1 VTLQA
6 LAPVPSHI
14 IEFAVWTLPSSH
26 RDRYRRE
33 FTAELHFT
41 PREEQLRYALQVL
54 SRTWVLRAAINAP
67 ATASIGDTIM
77 TDVIA
82 RPLHCRL
89 HLWHHWRTCHAED
102 GHRYKA
108 CAQCG
113 KEIARSSWGFQVDA

>member
-6 LAPVPSHI
+6 PAPMPSHI
-14 IEFAVWTLPSSH
+14 LGLAARTLPSSH

-33 FTAELHFT
+33 FTAELPFI
-41 PREEQLRYALQVL
+41 PRKDQLGYALHVL
-54 SRTWVLRAAINAP
+54 SRTWSLRAALNAP
-67 ATASIGDTIM
+67 ASASIGETTM
-77 TDVIA
+77 TEFSA

-89 HLWHHWRTCHAED
+89 HLWHHWRTRHAED

-108 CAQCG
+108 CARCG

>member
-6 LAPVPSHI
+6 IAPLPCHI
-14 IEFAVWTLPSSH
+14 IEFAAWTLPSSH

-33 FTAELHFT
+33 FTAELHVM
-41 PREEQLRYALQVL
+41 PREEQLRYAFHVL
-54 SRTWVLRAAINAP
+54 SRTWALRAALNAP
-67 ATASIGDTIM
+67 AVASIGETIM
-77 TDVIA
+77 IEVVA